1 MLSLKKCPI
10 REMMIS
16 IKGEPI
22 GLSPRKASLRN
33 NHRNIAEDT
42 FEPEAQFKYVNEL
55 HLNQCKNVN
64 VTSDIENS
72 KRKRRESQDTSGSDK
87 DESRRQLIV
96 PKLTLSPSVNLS
108 EMDLKKCKFE
118 TERERMFR
126 VSAIIIFKEL
136 LNKR

>member
-1 MLSLKKCPI
+1 MLSLKKSPI

-33 NHRNIAEDT
+33 NNRNIAEDT

-126 VSAIIIFKEL
+126 VSASYYT
-136 LNKR
+136 

>member
-1 MLSLKKCPI
+1 MLSLKKSPI
-10 REMMIS
+10 REMIS

-33 NHRNIAEDT
+33 NRNITEDT

-126 VSAIIIFKEL
+126 VSGIYTRL
-136 LNKR
+136 VN